1 MSRRETY
8 MGPKYPY
15 DAEADLDAEGEFSIA
30 SQEAYVASAT
40 ITCAACRAE
49 TEVICIH
56 CASGTASGEPL
67 RQFTVS
73 DVSAIDE
80 PLARQLQ
87 AWPTYRM
94 VEDEFLPPESHPDS
108 ARGYYANHCSYCG
121 AVLDD
126 MYLHSEPD
134 EPFFDIPGAAP
145 GSIKLT
151 PLSGP
156 IRLSGDEHFELD

>member
-1 MSRRETY
+1 
-8 MGPKYPY
+8 
-15 DAEADLDAEGEFSIA
+15 
-30 SQEAYVASAT
+30 
-40 ITCAACRAE
+40 
-49 TEVICIH
+49 
-56 CASGTASGEPL
+56 
-67 RQFTVS
+67 
-73 DVSAIDE
+73 
-80 PLARQLQ
+80 
-87 AWPTYRM
+87 M